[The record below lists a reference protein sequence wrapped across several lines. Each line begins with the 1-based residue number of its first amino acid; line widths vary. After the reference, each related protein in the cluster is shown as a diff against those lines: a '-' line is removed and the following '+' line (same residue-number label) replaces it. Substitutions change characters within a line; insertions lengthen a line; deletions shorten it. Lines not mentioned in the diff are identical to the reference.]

1 MTDFYAGVP
10 GLQVT
15 NPIPSPGY
23 VLLYLC
29 RVLHMKDETLALAY
43 AYFKRCL
50 KATIPPKTSPAP
62 WIDAHTFALTCLNLA
77 AKMTDVPPQQL
88 PMILVASWRL
98 LRRGAQSPFPP
109 WDQCSSSR
117 LAGCPLFCSLRNAID
132 AAETFVL
139 RVLAFNIHF
148 DTPVQYDQMYLTRA
162 LLVAGAKSQKPNED
176 NSNPTPRDGVKL
188 EPQLEEGEDNG
199 TEAPQHGGNSNPT
212 AWDGVKLEPQLEEGE
227 DNGTEAPQHGG
238 NSNPTT
244 WDGVKL
250 EPQLEEGEDN
260 GTEAPQHG
268 EDKWGRTLIEN
279 LPTHIKQQIR
289 GLSQRIRGLSL
300 EACVLS
306 RRAPHI
312 SALHLLSAS

>member
-1 MTDFYAGVP
+1 M
-10 GLQVT
+10 LQ
-15 NPIPSPGY
+15 
-23 VLLYLC
+23 
-29 RVLHMKDETLALAY
+29 
-43 AYFKRCL
+43 
-50 KATIPPKTSPAP
+50 
-62 WIDAHTFALTCLNLA
+62 TFALTCLNLA

-199 TEAPQHGGNSNPT
+199 T
-212 AWDGVKLEPQLEEGE
+212 K
-227 DNGTEAPQHGG
+227 APQHGG

-250 EPQLEEGEDN
+250 EPQLEKREDN